1 MDQTLWLQA
10 ADRAIKAA
18 LREDAPSGDVT
29 SESLFPPGLLAR
41 AVLMAK
47 QDGVLAG
54 LEVAARAFAAVDPR
68 VSFVR
73 RAKDGQRFRPGDV
86 LAEVEGRARGLLKAE
101 RTALNFVQRLSGI
114 ATLTRRYTDVLE
126 GTKTKLLDTRK
137 TTPGLR
143 VLEKYAVA
151 AGGGVNHRMSLSD
164 MVLIKDNH
172 LLLVPG
178 IAAAVAKA
186 RGKIGRGMRIEV
198 EVTSLAQARQAVE
211 AGADMIMLDNMAP
224 ARMRE
229 VVAWVAGRVPI
240 EASGRIDL
248 KRLPAIAATGVDF
261 VSVGRLTHSA
271 PAADISLEF
280 LGPLGHDQPRLPLDG
295 LSAEDREKVRH
306 GRR

>member
-1 MDQTLWLQA
+1 M
-10 ADRAIKAA
+10 
-18 LREDAPSGDVT
+18 PT
-29 SESLFPPGLLAR
+29 S
-41 AVLMAK
+41 
-47 QDGVLAG
+47 
-54 LEVAARAFAAVDPR
+54 
-68 VSFVR
+68 
-73 RAKDGQRFRPGDV
+73 
-86 LAEVEGRARGLLKAE
+86 
-101 RTALNFVQRLSGI
+101 
-114 ATLTRRYTDVLE
+114 LE

-151 AGGGVNHRMSLSD
+151 AGGGINHRMGLSD

-186 RGKIGRGMRIEV
+186 RGKIGRGMKIEV

-248 KRLPAIAATGVDF
+248 KRLPAVAATGVDF

-280 LGPLGHDQPRLPLDG
+280 LGPLGHDRPRLPLDG
-295 LSAEDREKVRH
+295 LAAEHQGEDPPCPPLRRSGPTSWSSAAASPAPARPT
-306 GRR
+306 RRPRRGSTSSSWPRTPRPRNRTPTTPRAASSPWARMMIPPS